1 MKTIRCRNTII
12 PEDCCVL
19 CRQRDDTPD
28 KFGERVYLEKEKLTI
43 HYLCLLTASGV
54 YQRGEEDDGVFGFLV
69 DDIIKETRRCSR
81 LTCGVCKRKGAAV
94 GCCVGSC
101 KKKVH
106 FPCGPNQFIFQFSGE
121 FMSYCVEHGPKQS
134 LGPGALEVSLP
145 QACSVCLDPLPPL
158 LGYSVLKCP
167 SCHTSWFHR
176 ACIQRQA
183 ISAGLHFFRC
193 TLCNNKERF
202 QEEMLTMGIYIP
214 ERDASWELE
223 SNAFEELL
231 QVYENCDAP
240 DCCCRQGRSHSAK
253 TGWFE
258 IVRCKLCGSR
268 GTHRRCSGLDLDSS
282 WACLDCTQP
291 EELRAPRSVA
301 SVQDGTPRRSR
312 LSKRFAS
319 PITSSPISCKRGSSS
334 TQILQALAQ
343 QLLPAPR
350 PSLLPLSSGSPRGSL
365 QSTPG
370 PDSSSAAPPAG
381 VSLVEVQEEGEVLG
395 VALALV
401 RRPDF
406 DPRRRLFVRFKDG
419 RETPFPSCP
428 GGSEAATQWFL
439 KQLVQQIQSC
449 EVFEGPDGHKN
460 LALDAEALRGGLYLA
475 VGRLLSVCLVHGA
488 PPLLFLGPAL
498 FQGLFGPPG
507 DEPLGLHHMTP
518 DTHFTRTLSTMATAQ
533 SLEDLKGVMAGSWE
547 YLELAGC
554 NRPISSLDERD
565 TLVEDLVSF
574 TLVTRLELPLQ
585 RLREGLKTLGV
596 FEQVQLNPAVF
607 FRTFCGPE
615 EVLDAHTLSHLL
627 TPKQKGEE
635 PAVLSY
641 WRTFLQDCEE
651 GRSSVS
657 LQDVLRFTTGV
668 EVVPAAGLLPSP
680 SLSLGEEALFPR
692 SDPSANL
699 LLLPSTSSCYQAFKS
714 SLEQAVSHHTH
725 LLHT

>member
-1 MKTIRCRNTII
+1 MVCGSY
-12 PEDCCVL
+12 CCS
-19 CRQRDDTPD
+19 
-28 KFGERVYLEKEKLTI
+28 
-43 HYLCLLTASGV
+43 HYCCMCSCCCLACSDYSSGV

-106 FPCGPNQFIFQFSGE
+106 FPCGPNQFIFQFSGD

-145 QACSVCLDPLPPL
+145 QSCSVCLDPLPPL

-258 IVRCKLCGSR
+258 IVRCRLCGSR

-282 WACLDCTQP
+282 WACLDCTQT
-291 EELRAPRSVA
+291 EDLRGTG
-301 SVQDGTPRRSR
+301 QDRAVCVCVCVCS
-312 LSKRFAS
+312 
-319 PITSSPISCKRGSSS
+319 
-334 TQILQALAQ
+334 
-343 QLLPAPR
+343 
-350 PSLLPLSSGSPRGSL
+350 
-365 QSTPG
+365 
-370 PDSSSAAPPAG
+370 DVG
-381 VSLVEVQEEGEVLG
+381 VS
-395 VALALV
+395 
-401 RRPDF
+401 
-406 DPRRRLFVRFKDG
+406 RFKDG
-419 RETPFPSCP
+419 HETPFPSCP

-498 FQGLFGPPG
+498 FQGLFGPPH

-565 TLVEDLVSF
+565 ALVDDLVSF

-585 RLREGLKTLGV
+585 RWSQVVFSVLWGL
-596 FEQVQLNPAVF
+596 QVQLNPAVF
-607 FRTFCGPE
+607 YRTFCGPE

-627 TPKQKGEE
+627 TPKRLLTPPPTRLRREKGEE

>member
-106 FPCGPNQFIFQFSGE
+106 FPCGPNQFIFQFSGD

-145 QACSVCLDPLPPL
+145 QSCSVCLDPLPPL

-258 IVRCKLCGSR
+258 IVRCRLCGSR

-282 WACLDCTQP
+282 WACLDCTQT
-291 EELRAPRSVA
+291 EDLRAPRSVG

-319 PITSSPISCKRGSSS
+319 PSSP
-334 TQILQALAQ
+334 
-343 QLLPAPR
+343 PR
-350 PSLLPLSSGSPRGSL
+350 PSAVNVVPPPLRSSRRWLSSCSPPPDPRSSL
-365 QSTPG
+365 RP
-370 PDSSSAAPPAG
+370 PAPPG
-381 VSLVEVQEEGEVLG
+381 G
-395 VALALV
+395 
-401 RRPDF
+401 
-406 DPRRRLFVRFKDG
+406 
-419 RETPFPSCP
+419 PS
-428 GGSEAATQWFL
+428 S
-439 KQLVQQIQSC
+439 
-449 EVFEGPDGHKN
+449 
-460 LALDAEALRGGLYLA
+460 
-475 VGRLLSVCLVHGA
+475 RLLVPTPPPR
-488 PPLLFLGPAL
+488 PPLLASP
-498 FQGLFGPPG
+498 
-507 DEPLGLHHMTP
+507 
-518 DTHFTRTLSTMATAQ
+518 
-533 SLEDLKGVMAGSWE
+533 W
-547 YLELAGC
+547 
-554 NRPISSLDERD
+554 
-565 TLVEDLVSF
+565 
-574 TLVTRLELPLQ
+574 
-585 RLREGLKTLGV
+585 
-596 FEQVQLNPAVF
+596 
-607 FRTFCGPE
+607 
-615 EVLDAHTLSHLL
+615 
-627 TPKQKGEE
+627 
-635 PAVLSY
+635 
-641 WRTFLQDCEE
+641 WRCRRR
-651 GRSSVS
+651 GRCWGW
-657 LQDVLRFTTGV
+657 RW
-668 EVVPAAGLLPSP
+668 
-680 SLSLGEEALFPR
+680 R
-692 SDPSANL
+692 W
-699 LLLPSTSSCYQAFKS
+699 
-714 SLEQAVSHHTH
+714 
-725 LLHT
+725 